1 MSYDLK
7 KIGNVFKERIEKL
20 RILKK
25 EVIEWIGVS
34 RTTLETYL
42 QKGEMPL
49 SIFIELCERLDLEP
63 STFFLASNAGI
74 IQTTS
79 DSKNVS
85 QTATNGTTEIDLLR
99 QEVKHLKEKIELYE
113 RLLKAHK

>member
-1 MSYDLK
+1 MSYNIK
-7 KIGNVFKERIEKL
+7 KVTQKIGEEIKKERFN
-20 RILKK
+20 
-25 EVIEWIGVS
+25 
-34 RTTLETYL
+34 LETFAEMVGTSRQTL
-42 QKGEMPL
+42 SNWLKSDMPL
-49 SIFIELCERLDLEP
+49 SKFLEICERLELEP

-113 RLLKAHK
+113 RLLEARK